1 MGGTRENTDRYIG
14 QTVYKSV
21 CVGTRENKQ
30 VGRSDSMSWIKKKI
44 LAATLEVFSFNFTG
58 TGTGSSILSGIFVKK
73 SLLHIAI

>member
-30 VGRSDSMSWIKKKI
+30 VGRSDSISWIKKKI
-44 LAATLEVFSFNFTG
+44 LAATLR
-58 TGTGSSILSGIFVKK
+58 
-73 SLLHIAI
+73 SLVSTLLALALAAAFCQEYL